1 MNDLS
6 LTPDATNEEINV
18 AKALVEQ
25 LLNQALTQINQ
36 DKTTNQVNL
45 TEQQGV
51 KAINDVQVNV
61 VKKNEARTAIT
72 NVEDNKSQLF
82 NNNDEATTEEKMKRF
97 NN

>member
-1 MNDLS
+1 M
-6 LTPDATNEEINV
+6 
-18 AKALVEQ
+18 
-25 LLNQALTQINQ
+25 TQINQ

-82 NNNDEATTEEKMKRF
+82 NNDEATTEEKMKRF